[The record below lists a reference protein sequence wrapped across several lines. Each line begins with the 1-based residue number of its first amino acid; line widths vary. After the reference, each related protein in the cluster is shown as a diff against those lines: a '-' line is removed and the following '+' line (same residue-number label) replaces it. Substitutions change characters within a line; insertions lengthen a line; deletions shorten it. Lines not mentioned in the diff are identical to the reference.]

1 SLSDRRL
8 GLNALIQS
16 VQRFSTPACGIYQFR
31 GRGEREKGRGGG
43 EEGRRGEREREEGTR
58 GED

>member
-1 SLSDRRL
+1 
-8 GLNALIQS
+8 